1 MMNFMSRV
9 VVEDTRGNK
18 LKNIAFDTVRKTYY
32 VTLSYPK
39 KNKNEKRIKKVKTF
53 KTLKEAR
60 ECLIVFEAEKI
71 KEEIISPCNITLG
84 QWIEQYLINDV
95 APYKAKTTYVGYC
108 TIARNHIIP
117 AIGDI
122 KIQDLNRLDIK
133 NYYAIKLNGENLK
146 KPLSGNT
153 IRNHHTFLYSVLK
166 EAERCEIIKKNPAV
180 NITLPEY
187 VKPNIP
193 YYLPEQVHL
202 LLKAVE
208 NEWVLYPLVYLVC
221 YLGLR
226 REEALALKWED
237 FDFDKKIISVN
248 KARVVANRQ
257 VIEKEPK
264 SKSSIRTL
272 FINPELE
279 TVLKNVRKKQI
290 ENKELLGHIYTD
302 SGYVVVGHNGEPLN
316 PGSVSAMFGK
326 FIKKNKELEH
336 IHLHG
341 LRHTFASVLI
351 NNGIPIYYV
360 SKIMGHQSTHI
371 TENTYAHLFK
381 EMHED
386 ILSTINY
393 MDVVAKN
400 DEEAV
405 NKDALTNLKK

>member
-1 MMNFMSRV
+1 MSRLIV
-9 VVEDTRGNK
+9 KDKRGNR
-18 LKNIAFDTVRKTYY
+18 LKNIAYDTVRDKYY

-39 KNKNEKRIKKVKTF
+39 KHKNEKRIKKVRTF

-60 ECLIVFEAEKI
+60 DCLIVFEAEKI
-71 KEEIISPCNITLG
+71 KDDVISPSNITLG

-95 APYKAKTTYVGYC
+95 APYKAKTTYAGYC
-108 TIARNHIIP
+108 TIAKNHIIP
-117 AIGDI
+117 AVGDI
-122 KIQDLNRLDIK
+122 KLQDLNRLDIK
-133 NYYAIKLNGENLK
+133 HYYAVKLNSENMK

-153 IRNHHTFLYSVLK
+153 IRNHHTFLYSALK
-166 EAERCEIIKKNPAV
+166 EAERCEIIKKNPAE
-180 NITLPEY
+180 NISLPEY

-208 NEWVLYPLVYLVC
+208 NEWVLYPLVFLVC

-226 REEALALKWED
+226 REEALALIWED
-237 FDFDKKIISVN
+237 IDFDKKAISIN

-272 FINPELE
+272 FVNPELE
-279 TVLKNVRKKQI
+279 TVLINVKKKQI

-302 SGYVVVGHNGEPLN
+302 SGYVVVGHNGKPLN

-326 FIKKNKELEH
+326 FIKKNKELKH

-351 NNGIPIYYV
+351 NKGVPIYYV
-360 SKIMGHQSTHI
+360 SKIMGHHSTQI
-371 TENTYAHLFK
+371 TEDTYAHLF
-381 EMHED
+381 HETHEN
-386 ILSTINY
+386 ILCNINY
-393 MDVVAKN
+393 MNVEIEN
-400 DEEAV
+400 DEEEII
-405 NKDALTNLKK
+405 KKILANVGDSK